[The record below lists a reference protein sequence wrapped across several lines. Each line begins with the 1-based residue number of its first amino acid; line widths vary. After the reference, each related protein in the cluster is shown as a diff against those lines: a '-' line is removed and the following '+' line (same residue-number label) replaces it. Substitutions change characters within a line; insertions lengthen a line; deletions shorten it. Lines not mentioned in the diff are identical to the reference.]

1 MSPYD
6 GGGVYEVTAQVSVG
20 EGADTADLT
29 VALSKVKG
37 RRPPTRISSPDNE
50 MTSSEI
56 YATLSPSVAYI
67 ETPSGYA
74 SGFLI
79 EGDYVVTNLH
89 VVWPFEEVR
98 VAIPDG
104 TESVAPVAA
113 WDPMSALAVLGPVDA
128 AAPPVELRV
137 TENLA
142 IGSELSV
149 GLSWR

>member
-1 MSPYD
+1 
-6 GGGVYEVTAQVSVG
+6 
-20 EGADTADLT
+20 
-29 VALSKVKG
+29 
-37 RRPPTRISSPDNE
+37 

-104 TESVAPVAA
+104 TELVAPVAA
-113 WDPMSALAVLGPVDA
+113 WDPMSALAVLGPVDT